1 MLAGEIPLYP
11 GTRYHQVRR
20 VQDRDRA
27 GVLQYVALEPS
38 PVSLFEEQAILISSR
53 SRHAGLLWL
62 EWLASA
68 EAQKLADIHEPHG
81 ASHLFPGSSLEQ
93 AIRGKKLSL
102 ATWEHHGQVE
112 QWMRQVFE
120 AYGFPKA
127 GKE

>member
-38 PVSLFEEQAILISSR
+38 PVSLFEEQAILIRSR
-53 SRHAGLLWL
+53 SRHAGLLWM

-68 EAQKLADIHEPHG
+68 DAQRLADIHEPYG
-81 ASHLFPGSSLEQ
+81 ASHLFPGGSLEQ

-102 ATWEHHGQVE
+102 ATWEHHEQVE

-120 AYGFPKA
+120 AYGFPKVE
-127 GKE
+127 K